1 VNTFELQRAIRDAA
15 PLSKSERVVLIMA
28 TTYLPNACPSW
39 RSLALDTGLHRDT
52 VRRAAYALRD
62 KGLIKLTPK
71 GNETTTWAF
80 DAEALAKLPRTP
92 KIKGGV
98 IPDHRGGGISDH
110 RGCDPR
116 SQGGGISD
124 HTEETRKRQPKP
136 TTINEARER
145 LGEWTEVWDKVIGH
159 GPLPSLEELRRWRP
173 KVTEA
178 HISAC
183 LGEVANART
192 AGTVNAPRSLFFHRL
207 KNTIGQPTPTAW
219 SKAQVLAALRPATAT
234 SAPDLRRPELQ
245 TPDVPPPF
253 TETPEERQARLK
265 VSRAALEAMRAAMT
279 ETSKND

>member
-1 VNTFELQRAIRDAA
+1 MNTFELQRAIRDAA

-71 GNETTTWAF
+71 GNETTTWTF

-110 RGCDPR
+110 
-116 SQGGGISD
+116 
-124 HTEETRKRQPKP
+124 TEETRKRQPTT
-136 TTINEARER
+136 TTITEARER
-145 LGEWTEVWDKVIGH
+145 LGEWAEVWDKVVGH

-207 KNTIGQPTPTAW
+207 KNTIGKPTPTAW

-234 SAPDLRRPELQ
+234 SAPDMRRPDLQ
-245 TPDVPPPF
+245 APVVLPPLE
-253 TETPEERQARLK
+253 ETDDQRAERLK
-265 VSRAALEAMRAAMT
+265 TSRAAFEAMRSTLT
-279 ETSKND
+279 ETSS

>member
-1 VNTFELQRAIRDAA
+1 MNTFELQRAIRDAA

-71 GNETTTWAF
+71 GNETTTWTF
-80 DAEALAKLPRTP
+80 NAEALAKLPRTP

-110 RGCDPR
+110 MGCDPR

-124 HTEETRKRQPKP
+124 HTEETRKRQSP
-136 TTINEARER
+136 TTTITEARER
-145 LGEWTEVWDKVIGH
+145 LGEWAEVWDKVIGH

-178 HISAC
+178 HVSAC

-219 SKAQVLAALRPATAT
+219 TKAQVLDALRPASAT
-234 SAPDLRRPELQ
+234 SAPDLRRPDLQ

-265 VSRAALEAMRAAMT
+265 VSRAAYEAMSAILK

>member
-1 VNTFELQRAIRDAA
+1 MNTFELQRAIRDAA

-71 GNETTTWAF
+71 GNETTTWTF

-98 IPDHRGGGISDH
+98 ISDHRGGGISDH
-110 RGCDPR
+110 MGCDPR

-124 HTEETRKRQPKP
+124 HTEETRKRQPTP
-136 TTINEARER
+136 TTITEARER
-145 LGEWTEVWDKVIGH
+145 LGEWEAVWDKVIGH

-207 KNTIGQPTPTAW
+207 KNTIGKPTPTAW

-234 SAPDLRRPELQ
+234 SAPDMRRPDLQ
-245 TPDVPPPF
+245 APVVLPPLE
-253 TETPEERQARLK
+253 ETDDQRAERLK
-265 VSRAALEAMRAAMT
+265 TSRAAFEAMRSTLT
-279 ETSKND
+279 ETSS